1 MNKKAIAYEFLLR
14 LIIAILFVGAAL
26 YIGKSLFRLTGSGFD
41 SYLGFVSEANR
52 LENGQQSQTPPDR
65 DPFQEGP
72 GSQP

>member
-41 SYLGFVSEANR
+41 SYLGFVS
-52 LENGQQSQTPPDR
+52 
-65 DPFQEGP
+65 
-72 GSQP
+72 